1 MAVDRRVGGAHKH
14 SGLLYVVGGA
24 LLPIAVSAALLPFRH
39 RFDNANLALL
49 LVVAIVAVATT
60 GRRSAAAAAALSA
73 AASFDLFF
81 THPFVSLRIS
91 SSNDLE
97 TELCLLLVG
106 LAVGELAARGRRFQA
121 TAKSRSEELERFQ
134 GIAGQVALD
143 PTADFVV
150 MTVAVQLAQ
159 QLDLADCRFELE
171 YKDERPVP
179 RVERDGSISWGV
191 NKWHIDEFG
200 LPPWGVELPV
210 WGHGR
215 QIGRFILMPKS
226 ADPVDPAALVSA
238 VALADHAG
246 AALAAGMT
254 TA

>member
-1 MAVDRRVGGAHKH
+1 MAVERRGFI
-14 SGLLYVVGGA
+14 YVLGGA
-24 LLPIAVSAALLPFRH
+24 LVPIAVSGALTPFRN
-39 RFDNANLALL
+39 RFDNANIALL

-97 TELCLLLVG
+97 TELFLLLVG
-106 LAVGELAARGRRFQA
+106 LAVGELAARGRRYQV
-121 TAKSRSEELERFQ
+121 TARSRGRELERFQ
-134 GIAGQVALD
+134 GLAGQVALD

-150 MTVAVQLAQ
+150 MTVAVQLAE
-159 QLDLADCRFELE
+159 QLHLADCRFEID
-171 YKDERPVP
+171 YKDERAVP
-179 RVERDGSISWGV
+179 RIDRDGGISWGV
-191 NKWHIDEFG
+191 NPWNTHEFG

-210 WGHGR
+210 WGQGR
-215 QIGRFILMPKS
+215 QLARFMLVPRS
-226 ADPVDPAALVSA
+226 AEPVDTDTLVSA
-238 VALADHAG
+238 VALADQAG

-254 TA
+254 AA